1 MEYYISDN
9 KIIIPKQKDFNPK
22 DILTCGQVFRFEN
35 FDNCWTVNSGKE
47 FAKIIEEGE
56 NYQIISTNC
65 EYFANYF
72 DLNNNYEKIKTA
84 LRQDNV
90 LKNVIK
96 FGEGIRILKGDLL
109 EVIFSFVISANNNIS
124 RIKKIINILC
134 EKAGQ
139 DMGGYYA
146 FPSLEALSTLP
157 FEFYSSLG
165 AGYRDKYLFKLSRQL
180 VGVDL
185 DEKKRLNT
193 TELRNW
199 LISLAGIGPKV
210 ADCILLFGFGRTD
223 VFPVDTWIEK
233 VYNTCYYSG
242 NKNRKQIAEFL
253 VNRFGDL
260 AGYAQQYLFYGAR
273 SFDVLKSCSNKT
285 D

>member
-1 MEYYISDN
+1 M
-9 KIIIPKQKDFNPK
+9 
-22 DILTCGQVFRFEN
+22 
-35 FDNCWTVNSGKE
+35 
-47 FAKIIEEGE
+47 
-56 NYQIISTNC
+56 
-65 EYFANYF
+65 
-72 DLNNNYEKIKTA
+72 
-84 LRQDNV
+84 
-90 LKNVIK
+90 
-96 FGEGIRILKGDLL
+96 
-109 EVIFSFVISANNNIS
+109 
-124 RIKKIINILC
+124 
-134 EKAGQ
+134 
-139 DMGGYYA
+139 
-146 FPSLEALSTLP
+146 
-157 FEFYSSLG
+157 
-165 AGYRDKYLFKLSRQL
+165 SRQL
-180 VGVDL
+180 VGLDL

-193 TELRNW
+193 AELKNW